1 MLRWIAA
8 LFLVL
13 LGSGAASRDSR
24 ADWVATCACDSDGPG
39 YSCHGRWPVWG
50 ESQAQL
56 RQQCSSQ
63 TSGSGSLLD
72 VTALS
77 GEEQDVVDT
86 EEPTA
91 GPRSPNRE

>member
-8 LFLVL
+8 LILVL
-13 LGSGAASRDSR
+13 LGSGAVPGESR
-24 ADWVATCACDSDGPG
+24 ADWVATCACDSDGAG

-50 ESQAQL
+50 DSQAQL

-77 GEEQDVVDT
+77 EEELDPIDA
-86 EEPTA
+86 EEPA
-91 GPRSPNRE
+91 AAPRDPNRE

>member
-1 MLRWIAA
+1 
-8 LFLVL
+8 
-13 LGSGAASRDSR
+13 
-24 ADWVATCACDSDGPG
+24 
-39 YSCHGRWPVWG
+39 VWG

-77 GEEQDVVDT
+77 GEEPDAVDT
-86 EEPTA
+86 EEPA
-91 GPRSPNRE
+91 AVPRDLNRE